1 MCVRGKVGCIVRKRW
16 LCFCFAVCFA
26 LSLTACGASETAPA
40 SSDGTAPPV
49 TSVKPEK
56 VAEDGLEGTNPL
68 TGLPIAEEL
77 ETLRPVGVMLNDLK
91 EAMPQLGVGEA
102 DIIYEIPAEGGIT
115 RMLAVYQNPE
125 QVEVLGSIRSTRPY
139 YIDLVLGHD
148 AILIHA
154 GGSPSAYADLAQ
166 WKVDNLDGVNGG
178 SDAEIFW
185 RDQERKENVGYEH
198 SMMTSGENI
207 ETYLEERSIRRD
219 HEEDYRYP
227 VQFSAEGMGLSGE
240 TAHQVSVRF
249 SSYKTGV
256 FDYEKKSGTYLVSQ
270 YGEPYVDGNTGEQVA
285 VSNILILKTRVS
297 LLSGDSAGRLSVDL
311 DGEGSGIYVCNGQA
325 VNISWSKPTRTDPLT
340 YTLEDGTPLT
350 LKAGKSY
357 VCVVSNDS
365 PVEIAA

>member
-1 MCVRGKVGCIVRKRW
+1 MRKRW
-16 LCFCFAVCFA
+16 LCFYFAVCLA
-26 LSLTACGASETAPA
+26 LSLTACGSAETAPA
-40 SSDGTAPPV
+40 SSDGAAPPAAEL
-49 TSVKPEK
+49 SPEK
-56 VAEDGLEGTNPL
+56 EAEDGLEGTNPL
-68 TGLPIAEEL
+68 TGLPIAEEQ
-77 ETLRPVGVMLNDLK
+77 EVLRPVGVMLNDLK

-115 RMLAVYQNPE
+115 RMLAVYQDPE

-139 YIDLVLGHD
+139 YIDLILGHD
-148 AILIHA
+148 AILVHA
-154 GGSPSAYADLAQ
+154 GGSPSAYSDLAR

-185 RDQERKENVGYEH
+185 RDQERRENVGYEH

-207 ETYLEERSIRRD
+207 RNYLEESSIRRD
-219 HEEDYRYP
+219 HEADYRYP
-227 VQFSAEGMGLSGE
+227 VQFSAEGMDLTGQA
-240 TAHQVSVRF
+240 AHQVSVRF
-249 SSYKTGV
+249 SSYKTGL
-256 FDYEKKSGTYLVSQ
+256 FDYEQKSGTYLVSQ
-270 YGEPYVDGNTGEQVA
+270 YGAPYVDGNTGEQVS
-285 VSNILILKTRVS
+285 VSNLLILKTRVS